1 MAKRLTTDAL
11 LLTAALIIFIV
22 EAQIPPVVP
31 VPGVKL
37 GLANIITV
45 YAIWRVGPKDAF
57 LILIARIILGSVF
70 AGQMISF
77 LYSLGGGLL
86 CFAAMLLVR
95 KILKEDQ
102 LWVASV
108 IGAIFHNVGQT
119 LVAIAVFETVNVA
132 FYFPVLLLSGIVTG
146 VFTGVAAQALVRRM
160 NGKIKP

>member
-45 YAIWRVGPKDAF
+45 YAIRRVGPKDAF

-70 AGQMISF
+70 AGQMVSF

-95 KILKEDQ
+95 RILKEDQ

-119 LVAIAVFETVNVA
+119 IVAIAVFGTVNVA

>member
-11 LLTAALIIFIV
+11 LLTAALIIFII

-45 YAIWRVGPKDAF
+45 YAIWRVGPKDTL
-57 LILIARIILGSVF
+57 LILLGRIALGSIF
-70 AGQMISF
+70 AGQMMSF

-102 LWVASV
+102 IWVASV
-108 IGAIFHNVGQT
+108 IGAVFHNIGQT

-132 FYFPVLLLSGIVTG
+132 YYFPVLLLSGLVTG
-146 VFTGVAAQALVRRM
+146 LFTGVAAQALIRRM

>member
-11 LLTAALIIFIV
+11 LLTAALIIFII

-45 YAIWRVGPKDAF
+45 YAIWRVGPKDTL
-57 LILIARIILGSVF
+57 LILLGRIALGSIF
-70 AGQMISF
+70 AGQMMSF

-95 KILKEDQ
+95 KILTEDQ
-102 LWVASV
+102 IWVASV
-108 IGAIFHNVGQT
+108 IGAVFHNVGQT

-132 FYFPVLLLSGIVTG
+132 YYFPVLLLSGLVTG
-146 VFTGVAAQALVRRM
+146 LFTGIAAQALIRRM

>member
-45 YAIWRVGPKDAF
+45 YAIRRVGPKDAF

-70 AGQMISF
+70 AGQTVSF

-95 KILKEDQ
+95 RILKEDQ

-119 LVAIAVFETVNVA
+119 IVAIAVFGTVNVA

>member
-11 LLTAALIIFIV
+11 LLTAALIIFII

-45 YAIWRVGPKDAF
+45 YAIWRVGPRDAF
-57 LILIARIILGSVF
+57 LILLARIILGSIF
-70 AGQMISF
+70 AGQMMSF
-77 LYSLGGGLL
+77 LYSLCGGLL

-102 LWVASV
+102 IWVASV
-108 IGAIFHNVGQT
+108 IGAVFHNIGQT

-132 FYFPVLLLSGIVTG
+132 YYFPVLLLSGLVTG
-146 VFTGVAAQALVRRM
+146 LFTGIAAQVLIRRM

>member
-1 MAKRLTTDAL
+1 MTKRLTTDAL
-11 LLTAALIIFIV
+11 LLTAALIIFII

-45 YAIWRVGPKDAF
+45 YAIRRVGPKDAF

-70 AGQMISF
+70 AGQMVSF

-95 KILKEDQ
+95 RILKEDQ

-108 IGAIFHNVGQT
+108 IGAIFHNIGQT
-119 LVAIAVFETVNVA
+119 IVAIAVFGTVNVA

>member
-70 AGQMISF
+70 AGQTVSF

-95 KILKEDQ
+95 RILKEDQ

-119 LVAIAVFETVNVA
+119 IVAIAVFGTVNVA

>member
-45 YAIWRVGPKDAF
+45 YAIWRVGPKDTL
-57 LILIARIILGSVF
+57 LILLGRIALGSIF
-70 AGQMISF
+70 AGQMMSF

-102 LWVASV
+102 IWVASV
-108 IGAIFHNVGQT
+108 IGAVFHNIGQT

-132 FYFPVLLLSGIVTG
+132 YYFPVLLLSGLVTG
-146 VFTGVAAQALVRRM
+146 LFTGVAAQALIRRM

>member
-1 MAKRLTTDAL
+1 MTKRLTTDAL
-11 LLTAALIIFIV
+11 LLTAALIIFII

-45 YAIWRVGPKDAF
+45 YAIWRVGPKDTL
-57 LILIARIILGSVF
+57 LILLGRIALGSIF
-70 AGQMISF
+70 AGQMMSF

-102 LWVASV
+102 IWVASV
-108 IGAIFHNVGQT
+108 IGAVFHNIGQT

-132 FYFPVLLLSGIVTG
+132 YYFPVLLLSGLVTG
-146 VFTGVAAQALVRRM
+146 LFTGVAAQALIRRM